1 MLKKQIRLAAMA
13 QRKGLTKEELNL
25 RNEQLLHHF
34 SSLDF
39 SYINALHIFLPILE
53 KSEPDTFLFIDWLQ
67 LHHPNIKIIV
77 PKADFKTSLM
87 SHHEYL
93 GKADLKKNLYHILEP
108 QQSELYVGEIDLI
121 VVPLLGFDAK
131 GNRVGYGKGFYD
143 RFLQHSKAKKI
154 GLSLTDLLIEISDL
168 QDNDV
173 ALDACITPN
182 GIINFS

>member
-13 QRKGLTKEELNL
+13 QRKELSKQEFNL
-25 RNEQLLHHF
+25 RNRKLLQHF
-34 SSLDF
+34 SCLDF
-39 SYINALHIFLPILE
+39 SCVNVLHIFLPILE

-67 LHHPNIKIIV
+67 LHHSDIKIIV
-77 PKADFKTSLM
+77 PKADFATSLM

-93 GKADLKKNLYHILEP
+93 GKADLKKNLYNILEP
-108 QQSELYVGEIDLI
+108 QESRPYDAEIDLI
-121 VVPLLGFDAK
+121 IVPVLGFDIN

-154 GLSLTDLLIEISDL
+154 GLSLNDLSVEISDL
-168 QDNDV
+168 QNNDV